1 MIFRQHLFKFLFYLE
16 SKNNY
21 YLICVILL
29 DIQNQLRKHNLL
41 NCFFVYIL
49 KSCYNFIY
57 NSKSL
62 MSMYLNPVVGI
73 NLKIKWQYRLFAS
86 KSVVCFDYCFQS
98 EDFKYLSLAWLYLLE
113 MYDVPHWIPFSKKR
127 YMP

>member
-1 MIFRQHLFKFLFYLE
+1 MTFRQHFYFISILSE

-73 NLKIKWQYRLFAS
+73 NLKIK
-86 KSVVCFDYCFQS
+86 
-98 EDFKYLSLAWLYLLE
+98 
-113 MYDVPHWIPFSKKR
+113 
-127 YMP
+127 